1 MTNKFAKEIKSEGNV
16 LALRWLKGDRKEKWR
31 MEQEFANL
39 LRDEAHHRITKGEK
53 FIELNAYK
61 ETFDYIPNYMVESIW
76 EVELPSHTYAPANPY
91 ETRDLEKAR
100 LALSGEKD
108 LDPPDD
114 MQIADEIDFII
125 SGDHERTL
133 DVLVEQMRLKND

>member
-1 MTNKFAKEIKSEGNV
+1 
-16 LALRWLKGDRKEKWR
+16 
-31 MEQEFANL
+31 
-39 LRDEAHHRITKGEK
+39 
-53 FIELNAYK
+53 
-61 ETFDYIPNYMVESIW
+61 MVESIW